1 MKPHES
7 KRLIVGSALT
17 LAAWLS
23 SSAAYAW
30 LENLD
35 FSWWGTRGDII
46 TFVLILLA
54 GLFTVMLFWIFPIVL
69 VLGVM
74 KLRDQKRFEL
84 EQLGDENKVLSDED
98 GERKL
103 HQYLTAI
110 TSVEARIGLVQQ
122 PDPWPG
128 SLEPRPAAPRM
139 RFTQAT
145 RRTVGTFVV
154 AGVLGSM
161 VLAGVRYEVPVDGVT
176 SAFFVYLA
184 AAGLIGCVF
193 ATFLGWIAAML
204 FGSTETISPTETTHD
219 TGTGGSEAT

>member
-7 KRLIVGSALT
+7 NRMIVGSALT
-17 LAAWLS
+17 LVAWLV
-23 SSAAYAW
+23 SSASYEALQAFDLGFHGLVGEVVTW
-30 LENLD
+30 
-35 FSWWGTRGDII
+35 TM
-46 TFVLILLA
+46 VLLA
-54 GLFTVMLFWIFPIVL
+54 GLMIVMGIWVFPIVL
-69 VLGVM
+69 VLGIM
-74 KLRDQKRFEL
+74 KLRDQKRIEL

-145 RRTVGTFVV
+145 RRTVGAVV
-154 AGVLGSM
+154 LAGIAGSM
-161 VLAGVRYEVPVDGVT
+161 VLAGLRYEIPADGVT

-184 AAGLIGCVF
+184 AAGFIGCVF
-193 ATFLGWIAAML
+193 ATLLGWIAAML
-204 FGSTETISPTETTHD
+204 FGSTETIQPTEITHD
-219 TGTGGSEAT
+219 TGTGGSEAA